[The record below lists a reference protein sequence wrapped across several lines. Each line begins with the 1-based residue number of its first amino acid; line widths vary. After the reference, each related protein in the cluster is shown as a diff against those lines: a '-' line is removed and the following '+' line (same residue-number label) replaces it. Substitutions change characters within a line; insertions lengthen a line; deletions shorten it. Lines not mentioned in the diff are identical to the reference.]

1 MKIEQLEHLIRAA
14 AEITGDEIV
23 VIGSQA
29 ILGEIHD
36 APEALLESMEADLFP
51 RYQPARAIEIDGVLG
66 DGSSFHEQ
74 FGYYAHGIGPET
86 PVPPAGWESRLKR
99 VVFAPNKRWKEPAI
113 AWFLHPDDLVL
124 AKLAAGRER
133 DVSYAEAAIRE
144 GLVDI
149 DNLQRGVKLIPET
162 HRTTARTS
170 LERAI
175 AAARRP
181 PRG

>member
-1 MKIEQLEHLIRAA
+1 
-14 AEITGDEIV
+14 
-23 VIGSQA
+23 
-29 ILGEIHD
+29 
-36 APEALLESMEADLFP
+36 MEADLFP
-51 RYQPARAIEIDGVLG
+51 LNRPAEAIDIDGVLG

-74 FGYYAHGIGPET
+74 FGYFAHGVGPEA
-86 PVPPAGWESRLKR
+86 PVPPAGWELRLKR
-99 VVFAPNKRWKEPAI
+99 MVFAANKLWKEPAV

-124 AKLAAGRER
+124 AKLAAGREQ

-149 DNLQRGVKLIPET
+149 DNLHRGVELIPET
-162 HRTTARTS
+162 HRTTACTS

-181 PRG
+181 PRVS